1 MASLEVE
8 KAPSAGTASEE
19 TMIFNISLTNWGRI
33 VGKLMILYVFLGC
46 YFTMLLYTG
55 FAVRS
60 TDYLRLPSKYFGDF
74 ERNYAHASIQE
85 GKDPV
90 IYKTNIPTGCSA
102 TGETIT
108 FPDRTTAKLYECDSD
123 KNNLW
128 NVYPWTN
135 STKGAG
141 KLNSDCFASTTEA
154 YTDYVIPASGVRIPV
169 CSNFIS

>member
-90 IYKTNIPTGCSA
+90 VYKTNIPTGCSA

-108 FPDRTTAKLYECDSD
+108 FPDRAFQNNKCFKLSSELIQITFYKQLLRE
-123 KNNLW
+123 
-128 NVYPWTN
+128 NVFQIVDI
-135 STKGAG
+135 
-141 KLNSDCFASTTEA
+141 L
-154 YTDYVIPASGVRIPV
+154 V
-169 CSNFIS
+169 